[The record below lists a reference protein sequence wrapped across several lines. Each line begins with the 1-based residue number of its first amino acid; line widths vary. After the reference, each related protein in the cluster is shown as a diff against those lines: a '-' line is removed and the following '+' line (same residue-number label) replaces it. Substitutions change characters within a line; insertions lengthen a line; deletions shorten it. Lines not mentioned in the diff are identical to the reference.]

1 MRRQRQYFD
10 AQMGVDHLSGCILN
24 VVHQR
29 GETVARQ
36 RITIEDVAQA
46 AGVSRQ
52 TVTRAMKDMAE
63 ISPRTRQRVLD
74 AAEALGYRPSRFASN
89 LASSQR
95 SHAIGLVIASFRNP
109 YYTELAAE
117 VLDVAT
123 ARDWQVVVCSRE
135 QGTDLELIST
145 LAGQVDAILGYFVA
159 PEQASLAAAARGV
172 PVVMFERTAAVPGL
186 HSVDLEFEHGIEALL
201 AELRSR
207 GASRFGLIESDTATE
222 PGPYQPTER
231 RRAYEKLAGPGS
243 LDSIVL
249 AEESMRGGAEGFQRL
264 WNDSPGLDA
273 VLVFNDLMAMGAVHG
288 AHNLG
293 VSIPDDVRIVGIDG
307 LSLGSVTTPSLST
320 LSIDRLAL
328 AKAAADI
335 VDTLLEAPGSGPHES
350 IIRTVTPQ
358 PLWRESA

>member
-1 MRRQRQYFD
+1 M
-10 AQMGVDHLSGCILN
+10 N

-29 GETVARQ
+29 GETVAKQ

-52 TVTRAMKDMAE
+52 TVTRAMNDMAE
-63 ISPRTRQRVLD
+63 IRSETRQRVLD

-89 LASSQR
+89 LASRQR

-123 ARDWQVVVCSRE
+123 ARGWQVVVCSRE

-145 LAGQVDAILGYFVA
+145 LAGQVDAIFGYFVA
-159 PEQASLAAAARGV
+159 PDQVSLAAAARGV

-186 HSVDLEFEHGIEALL
+186 HSVDLDFEQGIESLL
-201 AELRSR
+201 TELRNR
-207 GASRFGLIESDTATE
+207 GASRFGLIESDAAAD
-222 PGPYQPTER
+222 PNPYQPTQR
-231 RRAYEKLAGPGS
+231 RRAYEKLAGPDS
-243 LDSIVL
+243 LDSIVV
-249 AEESMRGGAEGFQRL
+249 AEESMRGGADGFQRL
-264 WNDSPGLDA
+264 WNASPGLDA

-288 AHNLG
+288 AHTLG
-293 VSIPDDVRIVGIDG
+293 VSIPADVRIAGIDG

-320 LSIDRLAL
+320 LSIDRLAV
-328 AKAAADI
+328 AKTAADI
-335 VDTLLEAPGSGPHES
+335 VDTLLKAPEAGPHES
-350 IIRTVTPQ
+350 IVRTVTPQ

>member
-1 MRRQRQYFD
+1 M
-10 AQMGVDHLSGCILN
+10 N

-29 GETVARQ
+29 GETVAKQ

-52 TVTRAMKDMAE
+52 TVTRAMNDMAE
-63 ISPRTRQRVLD
+63 IRSETRQRVLE

-89 LASSQR
+89 LASRQR

-123 ARDWQVVVCSRE
+123 ARGWQVVVCSRE

-145 LAGQVDAILGYFVA
+145 LAGQVDAIFGYFVA
-159 PEQASLAAAARGV
+159 PDQASLAAAARGV

-186 HSVDLEFEHGIEALL
+186 HSVDLDFEQGLEELL
-201 AELRSR
+201 TELRNR
-207 GASRFGLIESDTATE
+207 GASRFGLIESDAATGPSPYE
-222 PGPYQPTER
+222 PTQR
-231 RRAYEKLAGPGS
+231 RRAYEKLAGPEP
-243 LDSIVL
+243 LPSIVV
-249 AEESMRGGAEGFQRL
+249 AEESMRGGADGFKRL
-264 WNDSPGLDA
+264 WNSSPGLDA
-273 VLVFNDLMAMGAVHG
+273 VLVFNDLMAMGAVHS
-288 AHNLG
+288 AHTLG
-293 VSIPDDVRIVGIDG
+293 VSIPADVRIVGIDG

-320 LSIDRLAL
+320 LSIDRLAV

-335 VDTLLEAPGSGPHES
+335 VDTLLKAHDAGPHES
-350 IIRTVTPQ
+350 IVRTVTPR